1 MWVFTTQGFLSV
13 VQHNSMPDHFQIKS
27 RVRDPLSALWPDHE
41 IEVIDWADYRYR
53 ITIHKEEALPVLIGV
68 IQSIDYTGFKGA
80 CHGSPRYHD
89 VLVWVW
95 RIMHEYQASNEVER

>member
-1 MWVFTTQGFLSV
+1 MFSKFYSGKT
-13 VQHNSMPDHFQIKS
+13 
-27 RVRDPLSALWPDHE
+27 ALVTGH
-41 IEVIDWADYRYR
+41 
-53 ITIHKEEALPVLIGV
+53 
-68 IQSIDYTGFKGA
+68 TGFKGA